1 MRHACDYQYMDID
14 NVNRA
19 VIYTAGSIVDS
30 GRNETRRVGR
40 LGVYV
45 SFSMVLTSG
54 RRSEEATLQHEK
66 LRPGKSQE
74 L

>member
-30 GRNETRRVGR
+30 GQNETRRVGR

-54 RRSEEATLQHEK
+54 RRSEEAALQHEK